1 MFPVALALGSAI
13 LFSMG
18 AVLIRKSMEHE
29 AQTYHALLAT
39 IGMTFVLSVAA
50 VLLKFPPSVLVGRQ
64 VLPFVA
70 AGLIVPV
77 LSRML
82 IYIGYGKLGV
92 ARSISI
98 SGTTPLFSAILAQ
111 LVLGE
116 TLTGGVVTGIVL
128 TVAGI
133 AVISEPHKET
143 KTWKLSAVLFPLGSA
158 LLFAIRYTLARYGL
172 FSSPPLVGS
181 AITSATSLL
190 VLALGGLLIP
200 HPPLR
205 SLSPPAIRFLLGS
218 GLAYT
223 LAYWSLFGTLAAEKL
238 AIVVPILHTDP
249 IWTLLFASL
258 LLREKHP
265 ITRALLWGTGLVFV
279 GSVLIIAGR

>member
-1 MFPVALALGSAI
+1 MIPVALALGAAI
-13 LFSMG
+13 LFSVG
-18 AVLIRKSMEHE
+18 AVLIQKSMERE

-39 IGMTFVLSVAA
+39 IGVTFVLSAA
-50 VLLKFPPSVLVGRQ
+50 AALLKFPLNVLVGRQ

-98 SGTTPLFSAILAQ
+98 SGTTPLFSAILAL

-116 TLTGGVVTGIVL
+116 TLTGVVVAGIVL

-143 KTWKLSAVLFPLGSA
+143 KTWKLSGALFPLGSA

-172 FSSPPLVGS
+172 FTSPPWS
-181 AITSATSLL
+181 A
-190 VLALGGLLIP
+190 
-200 HPPLR
+200 PP
-205 SLSPPAIRFLLGS
+205 SP
-218 GLAYT
+218 
-223 LAYWSLFGTLAAEKL
+223 
-238 AIVVPILHTDP
+238 
-249 IWTLLFASL
+249 
-258 LLREKHP
+258 
-265 ITRALLWGTGLVFV
+265 RAPRCSCWRWEGY
-279 GSVLIIAGR
+279 